1 MLQRLIGVSLGAVVT
16 YVLLTIQAFGNDTT
30 TNYGT
35 AVVIGAIVS
44 FLWPWVIGI
53 ILVRR
58 AKQRRQNEV
67 SDEVARQMAGK

>member
-1 MLQRLIGVSLGAVVT
+1 MLQRLIGVSLGALVT
-16 YVLLTIQAFGNDTT
+16 YVLLVVHAFGNDQT

-53 ILVRR
+53 VLVRR